1 MNTLSTPDEPSW
13 TTAVQIAGTLGAVFP
28 LDHPGLPECIGLHGP
43 TTPCD
48 GKRGKHPA
56 TRWGSTATTDEEM
69 VKTAFAQEPRNI
81 GIACGPAGLLVIDED
96 QDGAFAAFA
105 AAQGAS
111 IPPTYTVRT
120 GRGFHYYFH
129 QDGTLGNH
137 EGLLAGR
144 GINVRGVG
152 GYVVAPGSRHE
163 SGEMYEA
170 LDDKAPI
177 AEIPT
182 WLHDALR
189 RRSGITSVSPIT
201 ASSPKSTSSGI
212 QKHAGPIR
220 EGERHNALV
229 SYAGHLLRAGL
240 PIEEAGI
247 LMERRWKQ
255 CAQPPEAKTPIT
267 LQEAQFKLKDV
278 YDRYLYHS
286 EPAISARDV
295 DERYPVVDWVEL
307 FAGTRA
313 GADWLCEP
321 LIETGRVVTLYS
333 PAKAGKSLLT
343 LEIVAALAT
352 GRPVLGNPARPALRV
367 LYVDMENTLDDLHQ
381 RLRDLGY
388 VGELENLKYLSF
400 PSLPPLDTGD
410 GGAAL
415 LAIAERHQV
424 DLVVLDTVSRV
435 VGGEE
440 DRADT
445 FRAFYRHSIVGL
457 KGQGIA
463 VLRLDHAGKEESRGQ
478 RGSSAKTDDVDAVWR
493 LSVLRNNT
501 VKLQRTH
508 SRGNHGAAE
517 MVLRRESAPLRH
529 VPVIGALDSRIEK
542 IIQRLDELQI
552 PDAAGRPKCQSAL
565 REDGFTAKT
574 DDITSAVALRKRRIP
589 SGDADARL
597 DGDQGRGSGASAAA

>member
-1 MNTLSTPDEPSW
+1 MNNRSTPDEPTW
-13 TTAVQIAGTLGAVFP
+13 TIAVQITRTLGPVFP
-28 LDHPGLPECIGLHGP
+28 LDHPDLPVCIGLHGP

-48 GKRGKHPA
+48 GKRGKHPT
-56 TRWGSTATTDEEM
+56 TRWSKTATTDEE
-69 VKTAFAQEPRNI
+69 VLKTIFAQGLRNI

-105 AAQGAS
+105 ASQGAS

-137 EGLLAGR
+137 EGLLTGQ

-170 LDDKAPI
+170 LDDEAPI

-182 WLHDALR
+182 WLHDALQ
-189 RRSGITSVSPIT
+189 RRSRVTSVSPIT
-201 ASSPKSTSSGI
+201 ASSSRSTSSST
-212 QKHAGPIR
+212 QKHTGPIR

-240 PIEEAGI
+240 PIEEADI

-267 LQEAQFKLKDV
+267 LQEAQSKLKDV
-278 YDRYLYHS
+278 YDRYPHHS
-286 EPAISARDV
+286 EPAISARDI
-295 DERYPVVDWVEL
+295 DERYPVVDWAEL

-321 LIETGRVVTLYS
+321 LIEAGRVVTLYS

-352 GRPVLGNPARPALRV
+352 GGSVLGNPARPALRV

-388 VGELENLKYLSF
+388 VGGLKNLKYLPF
-400 PSLPPLDTGD
+400 PPLPPLDTPD

-415 LAIAERHQV
+415 LGIVERHQV

-445 FRAFYRHSIVGL
+445 FRAFYRHTIVGL
-457 KGQGIA
+457 KAQGIA

-493 LSVLRNNT
+493 LSVLRHNI

-517 MVLRRESAPLRH
+517 MMLRRESAPLRH
-529 VPVIGALDSRIEK
+529 VPVVGALDSRIEK

-552 PDAAGRPKCQSAL
+552 PDAAGRPKCQTAL
-565 REDGFTAKT
+565 REDGFSAKT
-574 DDITSAVALRKRRIP
+574 DDITSAVAVRKKRI
-589 SGDADARL
+589 SGG
-597 DGDQGRGSGASAAA
+597 DGETRPGEGPSAAA